1 MSEYPSCKRN
11 EQSRDEQG
19 RNESLSFK
27 GRKRKLTAA
36 FALTAALTSGCV
48 EGAPDIETPDFPTGV
63 SSHTEAP
70 QKGSIIPGVNDN
82 DVSKAVEA
90 AKDFYKRNIL
100 VLYSDTEQSRNS
112 EVVARQLDGMVDQ
125 AIDIVA
131 QAEASRPDTVKKEVL
146 IDDDY
151 ATLMEVTV
159 TLPAGPDGQVK
170 KLSVTYASAKKDG
183 KGNVVETG
191 KLEKSTVSSV
201 YIIIQL
207 PMGGLREQKKVIN
220 INGFSC
226 TVDTS
231 PGLAKATKKEYK
243 LHIEALDASQ
253 KKTQEELNLWVNK
266 TAVDAYKD
274 ELGEWLWQMG
284 DNMSQI
290 DNLVYFQPPRRDER
304 QTVVGSSSSQPPKS
318 AHTGVG
324 IKKNK
329 GE

>member
-1 MSEYPSCKRN
+1 MSEYAGCKRN
-11 EQSRDEQG
+11 DQSRDEQG

-27 GRKRKLTAA
+27 GRKRKKVTAALALTA
-36 FALTAALTSGCV
+36 AALTSGCV
-48 EGAPDIETPDFPTGV
+48 EGALDIDTPGV
-63 SSHTEAP
+63 SYTEAP
-70 QKGSIIPGVNDN
+70 QEGSIIPGVNDN

-90 AKDFYKRNIL
+90 AKTFYKNN
-100 VLYSDTEQSRNS
+100 VLDSDTEQSRNS
-112 EVVARQLDGMVDQ
+112 EVVAQQLDGMVDQ

-253 KKTQEELNLWVNK
+253 KKTQEELNLRVNK
-266 TAVDAYKD
+266 TTVDAYTD

-284 DNMSQI
+284 DDMSQI
-290 DNLVYFQPPRRDER
+290 YNLANLQPPRRDER
-304 QTVVGSSSSQPPKS
+304 ETVVGSSSSQPPKS

-324 IKKNK
+324 TKK
-329 GE
+329 E

>member
-1 MSEYPSCKRN
+1 MSEYASYR
-11 EQSRDEQG
+11 RDEQG

-27 GRKRKLTAA
+27 GRKLKKVTAALALTA
-36 FALTAALTSGCV
+36 AALTSGCAK
-48 EGAPDIETPDFPTGV
+48 GALDVDTPDFPAGGV
-63 SSHTEAP
+63 SYTKAP
-70 QKGSIIPGVNDN
+70 QEGSIIPGVT
-82 DVSKAVEA
+82 DVRKAVEA

-112 EVVARQLDGMVDQ
+112 EVVAQQLDGMVDQ

-253 KKTQEELNLWVNK
+253 KKTQEELNLSVNK
-266 TAVDAYKD
+266 VTVDAYIA

-284 DNMSQI
+284 DDMSRI
-290 DNLVYFQPPRRDER
+290 SNFVYFQPLQRDER
-304 QTVVGSSSSQPPKS
+304 QTVVGSSLSQPPKS

>member
-1 MSEYPSCKRN
+1 MSEYAGCKRN
-11 EQSRDEQG
+11 DQSRDEQG

-27 GRKRKLTAA
+27 ERKLKLTAA
-36 FALTAALTSGCV
+36 FALTAALTSGCAK
-48 EGAPDIETPDFPTGV
+48 GAPDIDTPDFPTGV
-63 SSHTEAP
+63 SHTETP

-90 AKDFYKRNIL
+90 AKTFYKNN
-100 VLYSDTEQSRNS
+100 VLDSDTEQSRNS

-183 KGNVVETG
+183 KGNVIETG

-201 YIIIQL
+201 
-207 PMGGLREQKKVIN
+207 

-253 KKTQEELNLWVNK
+253 KKTQELNFWIDKV
-266 TAVDAYKD
+266 TVDAYKD
-274 ELGEWLWQMG
+274 ELGDWLWQMG
-284 DNMSQI
+284 DDMSQI
-290 DNLVYFQPPRRDER
+290 YNLVYFQPPRRDER
-304 QTVVGSSSSQPPKS
+304 ETVVGK
-318 AHTGVG
+318 
-324 IKKNK
+324 
-329 GE
+329 

>member
-1 MSEYPSCKRN
+1 MSEYAGCKRN
-11 EQSRDEQG
+11 DQSRDEQG

-27 GRKRKLTAA
+27 GRKLKLTAA

-48 EGAPDIETPDFPTGV
+48 EGAPDIETPDFPAGGV
-63 SSHTEAP
+63 SYTKAP
-70 QKGSIIPGVNDN
+70 QKGSIIPGAENVR
-82 DVSKAVEA
+82 KATKA
-90 AKDFYKRNIL
+90 AEDFYGSIIN
-100 VLYSDTEQSRNS
+100 SSTEQSRNS
-112 EVVARQLDGMVDQ
+112 EVVAQQLDGMVDQ

-253 KKTQEELNLWVNK
+253 KKTQEELNLRVNK
-266 TAVDAYKD
+266 TTVDAYTA

-284 DNMSQI
+284 DDMSQI
-290 DNLVYFQPPRRDER
+290 YNLANLQPPRRDER
-304 QTVVGSSSSQPPKS
+304 ETVVGSSSSQPPKS

-324 IKKNK
+324 TKK
-329 GE
+329 E

>member
-11 EQSRDEQG
+11 DQSRDEQG
-19 RNESLSFK
+19 RNESLSSK
-27 GRKRKLTAA
+27 KRKRKLTAA
-36 FALTAALTSGCV
+36 LALTAALTSGCA
-48 EGAPDIETPDFPTGV
+48 EKPLGIDTPDSGV
-63 SSHTEAP
+63 SYTEAP

-82 DVSKAVEA
+82 DVRKATKA
-90 AKDFYKRNIL
+90 AEDFYGNIIN
-100 VLYSDTEQSRNS
+100 SDTEQSRNS
-112 EVVARQLDGMVDQ
+112 EVVAQQLDGMVDQ

-253 KKTQEELNLWVNK
+253 KKTQEELNLRVNK
-266 TAVDAYKD
+266 TTVDAYTD

-290 DNLVYFQPPRRDER
+290 YNLANLQPPRRDER
-304 QTVVGSSSSQPPKS
+304 ETVVGSSSSQPPKS

-324 IKKNK
+324 TKK
-329 GE
+329 E

>member
-1 MSEYPSCKRN
+1 MSEYPSYRRD
-11 EQSRDEQG
+11 EQSRDE
-19 RNESLSFK
+19 SLSLK
-27 GRKRKLTAA
+27 EKRKKLKKRFVASL
-36 FALTAALTSGCV
+36 ALTAALTSGCV

-63 SSHTEAP
+63 SYTEAP
-70 QKGSIIPGVNDN
+70 QKGSIIPGVT
-82 DVSKAVEA
+82 DVRKAVEA

-112 EVVARQLDGMVDQ
+112 EVVAQQLDGMVDQ

-151 ATLMEVTV
+151 ATLMDVTV

-207 PMGGLREQKKVIN
+207 PGTGLREQKKVIN
-220 INGFSC
+220 GVSR
-226 TVDTS
+226 TVYTS

-253 KKTQEELNLWVNK
+253 KKTQELNFCINK
-266 TAVDAYKD
+266 VTVDAYKD

-290 DNLVYFQPPRRDER
+290 YNLVYFQPPRRDER
-304 QTVVGSSSSQPPKS
+304 ETVVGK
-318 AHTGVG
+318 
-324 IKKNK
+324 
-329 GE
+329 

>member
-1 MSEYPSCKRN
+1 MSEYAGCKRN
-11 EQSRDEQG
+11 DQSRDEQG

-36 FALTAALTSGCV
+36 LALTAAALTSGCAK
-48 EGAPDIETPDFPTGV
+48 GAPDIDTPDFPAGV
-63 SSHTEAP
+63 SYTKAP
-70 QKGSIIPGVNDN
+70 QEGSIIPGVT
-82 DVSKAVEA
+82 DVRKAVEA

-266 TAVDAYKD
+266 ATVDAYIA

-284 DNMSQI
+284 DDMSQI
-290 DNLVYFQPPRRDER
+290 YNLANLQPPRRDER
-304 QTVVGSSSSQPPKS
+304 RTVVGSSSSQPPKS

-324 IKKNK
+324 TKK
-329 GE
+329 E

>member
-1 MSEYPSCKRN
+1 MSEYAGCKRN
-11 EQSRDEQG
+11 DQSRDEQG

-27 GRKRKLTAA
+27 GRKRKKVTAALALTA
-36 FALTAALTSGCV
+36 AALTSGCV
-48 EGAPDIETPDFPTGV
+48 EGALDIDTPGV
-63 SSHTEAP
+63 SYTEAP
-70 QKGSIIPGVNDN
+70 QEGSIIPGVNDN

-90 AKDFYKRNIL
+90 AKTFYKNN

-170 KLSVTYASAKKDG
+170 ELIVTYASAKKDG

-207 PMGGLREQKKVIN
+207 PGGGLGEPKKG

-226 TVDTS
+226 TVNTS

-253 KKTQEELNLWVNK
+253 KKTQELNFWINK
-266 TAVDAYKD
+266 VTVDAYKD
-274 ELGEWLWQMG
+274 ELGDWLWQMG

-290 DNLVYFQPPRRDER
+290 YNLVYFQPPRRDER
-304 QTVVGSSSSQPPKS
+304 QTVVGSSSSQLPKS

-324 IKKNK
+324 TKK
-329 GE
+329 E